1 MRSFGVAR
9 PGLGFCTLLLGCP
22 SLPPLV
28 TPQPPVAEVEA
39 DPLLLL
45 AERTAGG
52 VEIEEIDAG
61 ELLERA
67 AALADAG
74 EWLDAVTIYDE
85 VAARFAGTPAEKE
98 ALYRKGVC
106 LEWAE
111 DWTGALLSFRACLA
125 LAPGPDPD
133 GEALPA
139 LIHAGLLAERLELW
153 NDAAAAYE
161 GLLACDALSDGDRR
175 AATVRLAV
183 VTLERGE
190 PDVAQPMF
198 EQVIEQ
204 SVAASTAGGPVHPAP
219 AAEAELRLGML
230 EAERFSEVHLDSPD
244 PAELRRQVEKLAAIF
259 GDAFERLRAAI
270 LGGSAFWAVEAGY
283 RVGALYVQIYDMFF
297 DAPVPTALTE
307 EQREAYEALL
317 RARTRILLANALE
330 AWEQNLVR
338 AERAGVRGEAVDLT
352 AEGMARVQGILE
364 GRAQRRT
371 AIDEEAEQYVEAQGE
386 SDPLAPV
393 LERLGLEIGGEGAPA
408 P

>member
-1 MRSFGVAR
+1 MRSG
-9 PGLGFCTLLLGCP
+9 GLVGLCTLVLLGCP
-22 SLPPLV
+22 SLPPPAV
-28 TPQPPVAEVEA
+28 PQPPVAEVEA

-52 VEIEEIDAG
+52 VDIEEIDAG
-61 ELLERA
+61 ELLEQA
-67 AALADAG
+67 AALADAA
-74 EWLDAVTIYDE
+74 EWLDAVAIYDE

-111 DWTGALLSFRACLA
+111 DWMGALLSFRACLA
-125 LAPGPDPD
+125 LAAGPDPG
-133 GEALPA
+133 GEELPA

-153 NDAAAAYE
+153 SDAADSYE
-161 GLLACDALSDGDRR
+161 RLLRSDALSDGDRR

-183 VTLERGE
+183 VTIEQGD
-190 PDVAQPMF
+190 PDTARPML
-198 EQVIEQ
+198 EQVIER
-204 SVAASTAGGPVHPAP
+204 SVAAAAAAEPVHPAP
-219 AAEAELRLGML
+219 AAEAELRLGLL
-230 EAERFSEVHLDSPD
+230 EAERLDEVLLDSPD
-244 PAELRRQVEKLAAIF
+244 PVELRRQVEKLAAIF
-259 GDAFERLRAAI
+259 GAAFERLRAAM

-283 RVGALYVQIYDMFF
+283 RVGALYLSVYDLFF
-297 DAPVPTALTE
+297 DAPVPTTLTD

-364 GRAQRRT
+364 GRAERRT
-371 AIDEEAEQYVEAQGE
+371 PLDDEAEQYVEGQGE

-393 LERLGLEIGGEGAPA
+393 LERLGLEIGGDVP
-408 P
+408 PP